1 VGLRRGRN
9 RLVGNPPRLDRLNR
23 RRAVPDGFALE
34 PAPREGFDVDDDGR
48 IDLGIG
54 RELPRLDAAGDR
66 QPDVGVREV
75 VGRQRLVDPRLEV
88 GGGEAVLEREEF
100 TGSLEALDV
109 GVPREDRPAV
119 GPQRLEGGV
128 AVPKAPVVDAD
139 GRLAGGD
146 EVAVDV
152 VGAVVTHP

>member
-1 VGLRRGRN
+1 
-9 RLVGNPPRLDRLNR
+9 
-23 RRAVPDGFALE
+23 
-34 PAPREGFDVDDDGR
+34 
-48 IDLGIG
+48 
-54 RELPRLDAAGDR
+54 
-66 QPDVGVREV
+66 
-75 VGRQRLVDPRLEV
+75 
-88 GGGEAVLEREEF
+88 VLEREEF

-109 GVPREDRPAV
+109 GVPREDRPAVAV